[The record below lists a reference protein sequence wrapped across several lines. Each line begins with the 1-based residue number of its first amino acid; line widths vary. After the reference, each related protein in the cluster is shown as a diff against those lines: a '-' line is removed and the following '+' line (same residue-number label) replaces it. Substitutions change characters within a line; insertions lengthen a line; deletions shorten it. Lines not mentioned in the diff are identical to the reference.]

1 MAENTRPLPSNLAQQ
16 QHATGSK
23 VTVEPDANTNATKV
37 PKERGKSSVHS
48 QRLRQQDSADR
59 KLQESTSTAPA
70 QDVAERS
77 TEQSILQMTPK
88 QSLHD
93 LYTKRDKAEAHIQSL
108 KSRNTVLT
116 SSAEHLKEQIS
127 SQYETIRKMLNTDEK
142 ATLELIDI
150 EKRVALGKL
159 QKIIKEWTSNLEQIN
174 KSIRA
179 TQKVIDQEESQVQN
193 QAQDSKTLST
203 QATEIKLTEYGY
215 SKKIENE
222 VQAVKIDE
230 IRFQKLS
237 KLIRNIS
244 TNLYSQLQRKTF
256 LLEYSPVILDIASA
270 HKNVLVS
277 KDLTSMSVANEP
289 LNVPESPLRFDK
301 VYNILAAKGLM
312 RGKHYWEV
320 HVKPSAQWC
329 IGITYGSIERKGKHK
344 STKLGRNRQSWCLEL
359 KANQLLAWHNDRSV
373 NCSMKPSKLEKV
385 GVYVDYEKGL
395 AAFYD
400 ADGMKLIQEFSSITS
415 SLFDRM
421 HHHFTEPIYPAFRLF
436 PFVAGSTYSEKLE
449 ICKLE
454 S

>member
-16 QHATGSK
+16 QHATCSN
-23 VTVEPDANTNATKV
+23 VATELHANTNASKE
-37 PKERGKSSVHS
+37 PKESTAPAHS
-48 QRLRQQDSADR
+48 QQTRHQDSADK
-59 KLQESTSTAPA
+59 KLQESTSSALA
-70 QDVAERS
+70 QSVAVRR
-77 TEQSILQMTPK
+77 TEPLLLQMTPK

-93 LYTKRDKAEAHIQSL
+93 LCAKRDKAEAHIQSL
-108 KSRNTVLT
+108 KSRNNVLT

-127 SQYETIRKMLNTDEK
+127 SQYETIRKVLNSDEK

-159 QKIIKEWTSNLEQIN
+159 QKIIKEWTSNLGQIK
-174 KSIRA
+174 KSIKA
-179 TQKVIDQEESQVQN
+179 TQKVIDPEESQVQN
-193 QAQDSKTLST
+193 KAQDSNTLSS
-203 QATEIKLTEYGY
+203 QATGIKLTAYGY
-215 SKKIENE
+215 SKKTDNE
-222 VQAVKIDE
+222 IQAIKIDE
-230 IRFQKLS
+230 VKFQKLS

-244 TNLYSQLQRKTF
+244 TNLYSQLQRKIF

-270 HKNVLVS
+270 HRNVLVS
-277 KDLTSMSVANEP
+277 KDLTSMSVANES
-289 LNVPESPLRFDK
+289 LSVPESPLRFDK

-320 HVKPSAQWC
+320 DVKPSAQWC
-329 IGITYGSIERKGKHK
+329 VGIAYGSIERKGKHK
-344 STKLGRNRQSWCLEL
+344 STKLGRNRQSWCIEL
-359 KANQLLAWHNDRSV
+359 KANQLLAWHNDRNV

-385 GVYVDYEKGL
+385 GVYIDYEKGL

-400 ADGMKLIQEFSSITS
+400 ADSMKLIQEFSSITT

-436 PFVAGSTYSEKLE
+436 PLAVGSTYSDKLK